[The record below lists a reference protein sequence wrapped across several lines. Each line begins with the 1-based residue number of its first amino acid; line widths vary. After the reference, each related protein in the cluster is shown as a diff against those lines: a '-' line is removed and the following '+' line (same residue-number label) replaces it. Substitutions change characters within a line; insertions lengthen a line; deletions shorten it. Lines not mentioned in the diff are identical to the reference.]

1 MADNFISVK
10 LDTRRFNNAINEIA
24 YNIQRP
30 VKEVVRAEVGSILK
44 QCVGETKVATND
56 MLKIKGQLKAGQ
68 IVEVTGGQ
76 DVTINVGRRNKGTY
90 GRVFYRTD
98 VGNFRRTHDEGFQ
111 PVAGMPSKKRNKPG
125 DLYKNYK
132 WLTIRDAILKF
143 KAEVKKQVPLAR
155 GSLGLARQ
163 SWVQIAKGLGI
174 DLKAVPGGRASAA
187 AITKAEAAIAS
198 DGRRYINGQGQAFS
212 TNKSYIARLTNSLP
226 YNRAVGLDPIIRRV
240 IRGRTQFF
248 KQNMARGVFQDI
260 KKTLRAY
267 PGFSVFMSN

>member
-10 LDTRRFNNAINEIA
+10 LDTRRFNSAINEIA

-44 QCVGETKVATND
+44 QCVGETKVATNE
-56 MLKIKGQLKAGQ
+56 MLKVKGQLKAGQ
-68 IVEVTGGQ
+68 IVEVTGGR

-98 VGNFRRTHDEGFQ
+98 IGNFRRTHDEGFA
-111 PVAGMPSKKRNKPG
+111 PVAGMPSKDRNKPG
-125 DLYKNYK
+125 DHYKNYK

-163 SWVQIAKGLGI
+163 SWVQIARGLGI
-174 DLKAVPGGRASAA
+174 DLKAVPGGRASSA

-198 DGRRYINGQGQAFS
+198 DGRRYINGQGQAFI

-226 YNRAVGLDPIIRRV
+226 FNRAVGLDPIIRRV

-267 PGFSVFMSN
+267 PGFSVFMSS